1 MYIGSG
7 EDVENQQE
15 YIITLCLNKDL
26 CGNRKGK
33 KYTWVF
39 QYIERQFTLL
49 GVSGLCLPLLSKL
62 TTCHVL

>member
-15 YIITLCLNKDL
+15 YIITLCLNKAL

-33 KYTWVF
+33 KNTPGYF
-39 QYIERQFTLL
+39 STLKDSL
-49 GVSGLCLPLLSKL
+49 HC
-62 TTCHVL
+62 